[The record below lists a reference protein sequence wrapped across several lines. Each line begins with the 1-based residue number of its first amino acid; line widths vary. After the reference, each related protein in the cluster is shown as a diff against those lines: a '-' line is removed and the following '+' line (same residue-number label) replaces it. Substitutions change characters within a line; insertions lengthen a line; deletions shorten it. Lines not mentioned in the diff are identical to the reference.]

1 MRTQVFYLA
10 MFLVIIFL
18 VAFVA
23 YYAWRLAT
31 ARRQADESTQRLR
44 AFAQREM
51 RAVTPGGAIGGTAT
65 VAPLVAA
72 VGGESRV
79 YEKRL
84 GLSTVSDSPIF
95 MQRSKAGEVNVQVG
109 ERPPMPLKYVLDPTA
124 RKVLHEVSLQAA
136 VDLGPSWSIVAMD
149 DDQGR
154 LTITRLS

>member
-1 MRTQVFYLA
+1 MRTQIPYLV

-23 YYAWRLAT
+23 YYAWRLAS
-31 ARRQADESTQRLR
+31 ARRRADESTQRLR

-51 RAVTPGGAIGGTAT
+51 RPVAPGGAGADTDWMK
-65 VAPLVAA
+65 PPPPA

-84 GLSTVSDSPIF
+84 KLSAVSDSPIF

-109 ERPPMPLKYVLDPTA
+109 ERPPMPLKYVLDPIA
-124 RKVLHEVSLQAA
+124 RKVLHEISLQAA
-136 VDLGPSWSIVAMD
+136 VDLGPSWSIVATED
-149 DDQGR
+149 EQGR
-154 LTITRLS
+154 LTIMRLS